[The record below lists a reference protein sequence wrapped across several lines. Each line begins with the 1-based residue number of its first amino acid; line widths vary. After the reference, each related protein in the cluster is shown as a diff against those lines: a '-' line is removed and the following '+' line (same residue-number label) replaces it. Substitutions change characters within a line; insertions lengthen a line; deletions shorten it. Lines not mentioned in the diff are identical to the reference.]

1 MSMAPTEMKVLL
13 MSVARF
19 GYNFKLFTS
28 EVRRLTTMV
37 RSLGDKLA
45 PPVN

>member
-1 MSMAPTEMKVLL
+1 MKVLL
-13 MSVARF
+13 LSVARF

-28 EVRRLTTMV
+28 AVRRFTAMV
-37 RSLGDKLA
+37 RSLGDTLE